1 MTVSLQTRSLT
12 FSVKKYNSYV
22 TAFKELWSHLLQML
36 MLISNVLSY
45 VSSPQHLLTSSLSTL
60 PINFKEAI
68 VEPILKKE
76 SLDHEV
82 YKNFRPI
89 SNLSFISKVTEKVVA
104 SRLNNHLDE
113 ADLHEIFQ
121 SAYKKAYSTETA
133 LMRIHNDNLRA
144 IDDNECVILVLL
156 DLSAA
161 FDTVD
166 HQILLTRLRNR
177 FGISGK
183 ALSWIKSYL
192 SDRTQFVKKNHQSA
206 TSPVASHKAQ
216 C

>member
-1 MTVSLQTRSLT
+1 MKNMSSKSSILDPIPGSLMKHFFNDLLPVIADIVNLSFDNATV
-12 FSVKKYNSYV
+12 
-22 TAFKELWSHLLQML
+22 
-36 MLISNVLSY
+36 
-45 VSSPQHLLTSSLSTL
+45 
-60 PINFKEAI
+60 PINFKEAV
-68 VEPILKKE
+68 VEPTLKKE
-76 SLDHEV
+76 SLDHEA

-113 ADLHEIFQ
+113 ADLHKIFQ
-121 SAYKKAYSTETA
+121 SAYKKAHSKERA
-133 LMRIHNDNLRA
+133 LMRIHNDILRA

-156 DLSAA
+156 DLLAA

-192 SDRTQFVKKNHQSA
+192 SDRTQFVKIGDEKSSKNNLICGV
-206 TSPVASHKAQ
+206 P
-216 C
+216 